1 MEQIISW
8 DPDVIV
14 SDSNVFN
21 DSSWKQVSAVKQNKI
36 YMIPNL
42 PFNWFDK
49 PPSINRLIGIRWFQ
63 ACYIRIYI
71 KEILIKILKNFS
83 NYFMIKIFPMRKLM
97 IF

>member
-1 MEQIISW
+1 MKHGSQNTVSMEQIISW

-42 PFNWFDK
+42 PLTG
-49 PPSINRLIGIRWFQ
+49 LISHHQ
-63 ACYIRIYI
+63 
-71 KEILIKILKNFS
+71 
-83 NYFMIKIFPMRKLM
+83 
-97 IF
+97 